1 MVQGMELVSNLITRY
16 AIFEDLYLQRTS
28 TVADQLSQ
36 SLVNLYA
43 AVLKYLS
50 EARKYYSQNTA
61 SPFDVSLPQM
71 NPSRDADYFFKS
83 GL

>member
-16 AIFEDLYLQRTS
+16 AIFEDLYLQRIS

-50 EARKYYSQNTA
+50 ETRRYYSQNTA
-61 SPFDVSLPQM
+61 SSFDVPLPQID
-71 NPSRDADYFFKS
+71 PSRYADHFTKS

>member
-1 MVQGMELVSNLITRY
+1 MVEGMELISNLITRY

-28 TVADQLSQ
+28 TVVDQLSQ

-50 EARKYYSQNTA
+50 EARRYYSQNTA
-61 SPFDVSLPQM
+61 SAFDVFSPQID
-71 NPSRDADYFFKS
+71 PFREADYFIKS